1 MMVHQWTLKVECKYM
16 YVKKIDIMNIQYSIK
31 KLKEADPDLIR
42 LMDAFKM
49 EDLKPEKN
57 YFKSLARSIIY
68 QQLSGASAKAIHDRF
83 ISIYDPEPYPS
94 PEKVMSTDLDVLR
107 SVGLSF
113 SKAKYIKNIATAF
126 LEDPVRYK
134 TLDDRP
140 DEDIIQL
147 LTEIKGVGPWTAQM
161 FLMFTLN
168 RPDVFPV
175 TDLALQKGFQ
185 HYFELDDLPKENQ
198 MLEWSQKWIPHR
210 TTVSLFFWRILEG
223 PFEW

>member
-1 MMVHQWTLKVECKYM
+1 MMVHQWMLKVECKYM
-16 YVKKIDIMNIQYSIK
+16 YAKKIDIMNIQYSIK

-68 QQLSGASAKAIHDRF
+68 QQLSGASAKAIHHRF

-134 TLDDRP
+134 TLDDRS

>member
-1 MMVHQWTLKVECKYM
+1 
-16 YVKKIDIMNIQYSIK
+16 MNIQYSIK
-31 KLKEADPDLIR
+31 KLKEIDPDLIR
-42 LMDAFKM
+42 LMDAFKI
-49 EDLKPEKN
+49 EELKPEKN

-83 ISIYDPEPYPS
+83 ISIYYPEIYPS
-94 PEKVMSTDLDVLR
+94 PEKVMSTELDVLR

-113 SKAKYIKNIATAF
+113 PKAKYIKNIATAF
-126 LEDPVRYK
+126 LEDPIRYN
-134 TLDDRP
+134 TLDKKS
-140 DEDIIQL
+140 DEDIIKI

-185 HYFELDDLPKENQ
+185 HYFELNDLPKANE
-198 MLEWSQKWIPHR
+198 MLERSQKWIPHR

>member
-1 MMVHQWTLKVECKYM
+1 MMVHRWTLIVKCKYI
-16 YVKKIDIMNIQYSIK
+16 YAEKIEIVNIQYSIK
-31 KLKEADPDLIR
+31 KLKEIDPDLIR
-42 LMDAFKM
+42 LMDAFKI
-49 EDLKPEKN
+49 EELKPEKN

-83 ISIYDPEPYPS
+83 ISIYDPEIYPS
-94 PEKVMSTDLDVLR
+94 PEKVMSTELDVLR

-113 SKAKYIKNIATAF
+113 PKAKYIKNIATAF
-126 LEDPVRYK
+126 LEDPIRYN
-134 TLDDRP
+134 TLDKKS
-140 DEDIIQL
+140 DEDIIKI

-185 HYFELDDLPKENQ
+185 HYFELNDLPKANE
-198 MLEWSQKWIPHR
+198 MLERSQKWIPHR